1 MHSSGIIRSQR
12 DRVLI
17 LGGYTPTMFQA
28 WNGYDPDPEFVAG
41 LPAERAALLTGG
53 TKYGWQRKLRD
64 LAAPAETV

>member
-1 MHSSGIIRSQR
+1 MNNVLPCVKFPYLSTRSSA
-12 DRVLI
+12 
-17 LGGYTPTMFQA
+17 PFQA